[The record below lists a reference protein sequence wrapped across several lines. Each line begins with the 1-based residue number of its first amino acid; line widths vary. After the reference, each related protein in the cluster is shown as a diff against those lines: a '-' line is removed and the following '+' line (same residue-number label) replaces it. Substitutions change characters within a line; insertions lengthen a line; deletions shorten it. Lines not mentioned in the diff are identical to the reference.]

1 VVLVELLEPH
11 LNPIDGVRSRIST
24 SREILSQAFP
34 LAFTLVGRS
43 QSTIRPF
50 DVTDLGFFRGGHVW
64 QPEQEAP
71 AVREGGPSFGFRG
84 LGFDSV

>member
-11 LNPIDGVRSRIST
+11 LNPIDGTLKDFHFPGDPISGFSFGFHSRRTKSVHYQT
-24 SREILSQAFP
+24 LRRDGFRFLS
-34 LAFTLVGRS
+34 
-43 QSTIRPF
+43 
-50 DVTDLGFFRGGHVW
+50 GGHVW

>member
-11 LNPIDGVRSRIST
+11 LNPIDGT
-24 SREILSQAFP
+24 LKDFHFP
-34 LAFTLVGRS
+34 GRS
-43 QSTIRPF
+43 YLRF
-50 DVTDLGFFRGGHVW
+50 FFGFHSRRTKSVHYQTLRDGLRFLSGGHVR